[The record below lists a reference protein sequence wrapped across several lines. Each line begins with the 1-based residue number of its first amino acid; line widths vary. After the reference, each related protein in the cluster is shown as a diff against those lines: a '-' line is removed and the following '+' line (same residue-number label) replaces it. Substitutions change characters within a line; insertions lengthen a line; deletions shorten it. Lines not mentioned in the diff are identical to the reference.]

1 MPLSKPAPF
10 IRVVSNK
17 FKASTALH
25 AAPNS
30 SVLPS
35 AKGAA
40 FKIPR
45 QNTLSFSA
53 PSSVYSFG
61 SKKNTFTGTKAVRNS
76 PFGVVK
82 KMVR

>member
-17 FKASTALH
+17 FKVSSAIH

-35 AKGAA
+35 AKGAV

-53 PSSVYSFG
+53 PMYSFG
-61 SKKNTFTGTKAVRNS
+61 SKKNTFTGTKAVRNI
-76 PFGVVK
+76 PFGIVK
-82 KMVR
+82 KMVK